1 MASPMPAAIRRA
13 ALLDARDRLRI
24 GLIPPVDAAALMVA
38 VDKGFTAAEGL
49 DVLRALAHMR
59 NSPGQRQVAR

>member
-1 MASPMPAAIRRA
+1 M
-13 ALLDARDRLRI
+13 DARDRLRI